1 MENHFQ
7 GFTVEHIERSQNT
20 EADDLAKATARNT
33 SMPANIF
40 FQVIEEGLVKTVV
53 PKPRLINMIH
63 GEDWRAL
70 IMAYLHHYYEPDI
83 INEQT

>member
-40 FQVIEEGLVKTVV
+40 FKS
-53 PKPRLINMIH
+53 
-63 GEDWRAL
+63 
-70 IMAYLHHYYEPDI
+70 
-83 INEQT
+83 